1 MTRGARHRRPELRAS
16 AGLKKLSVRRIRELY
31 GQTLNRKREEP
42 HPVTRCGFSYTI
54 YNCVK
59 NAQNKLCFL
68 ILPDMISRKRRT
80 STNEFKCST
89 DGTVYE
95 A

>member
-1 MTRGARHRRPELRAS
+1 M
-16 AGLKKLSVRRIRELY
+16 SVRRIRELY

-42 HPVTRCGFSYTI
+42 HPVTFSYTI

>member
-1 MTRGARHRRPELRAS
+1 M
-16 AGLKKLSVRRIRELY
+16 LY
-31 GQTLNRKREEP
+31 GQNLNRKRQKP

-59 NAQNKLCFL
+59 NVQNKLFFL

-80 STNEFKCST
+80 
-89 DGTVYE
+89 
-95 A
+95 